1 MSPVASSHVVCP
13 YPSKPGKSRASWA
26 AWSICSCVPLLV
38 STLYSLVALGA
49 LDLGLVGA
57 TPALA
62 SEWESAGLLP
72 IGTGGLA
79 SLKPLVEQVTPPG
92 SGEGGVLSADES
104 GDVLALNEMS
114 SMNSSKLSCFLD
126 WLFGVGCGRGLES
139 GLERGLGL
147 VERGRGIEQAGGGG
161 GGGGGGD
168 VCGRGWR

>member
-1 MSPVASSHVVCP
+1 M
-13 YPSKPGKSRASWA
+13 
-26 AWSICSCVPLLV
+26 

-114 SMNSSKLSCFLD
+114 SMNSSKLSTLLG
-126 WLFGVGCGRGLES
+126 WLVGDLAAGRGLES

-168 VCGRGWR
+168 VCRQGVEVRGGDDSRRLTRGRRCRVESTVRQLRRVMKS